1 MQYICIAIS
10 VSPLDQMSAQQLIE
24 QGKNM
29 AVPYT
34 PFRTSGSP
42 LLPPNQTM
50 SPGQYLQSP
59 NGRFRLI
66 LQADGNLIIK
76 DGEAVIWIADSKQ
89 RYSAT
94 LHPKRMREP
103 LQFVI
108 ANSGFLYDPSRRRV
122 WIAESTHSRDK
133 SLWYNACL
141 AIQDDGNLVIYD
153 RRTGNL
159 CWARFGFAP
168 GRFSKPKRVKILFE
182 EVPIYTYHFSLG
194 PL

>member
-1 MQYICIAIS
+1 
-10 VSPLDQMSAQQLIE
+10 
-24 QGKNM
+24 M

-34 PFRTSGSP
+34 PFRASGSP

-59 NGRFRLI
+59 NGKFRLV

-76 DGEAVIWIADSKQ
+76 DDETVVWVADSRQ
-89 RYSAT
+89 PHSAT
-94 LHPKRMREP
+94 LYPKRMREP

-108 ANSGFLYDPSRRRV
+108 ANSGFLYNPSKRRL

-141 AIQDDGNLVIYD
+141 AMQDDGNLVIYD

-159 CWARFGFAP
+159 CWARFGFVP
-168 GRFSKPKRVKILFE
+168 GRFSKPKRVKIWFE
-182 EVPIYTYHFSLG
+182 NVEVYTWSFSLP